1 MRPQRGRRAA
11 GALAAALLV
20 AACGGSGDSDDA
32 SSDTRLRNT
41 VPPSPNEQS
50 GETGEA
56 PPPAV
61 DPGDQVLPDYR
72 AYWRVFVEATRHP
85 NPDDPTVVAHA
96 TGDALTTSQGVL
108 TYMKDSR
115 LVSVGDVEVAP
126 RVVSVL
132 RTSAEIADCYRS
144 TLNMHDAR
152 TGVLREKADT
162 RRQRLRVH
170 LVRTSRTWKVAL
182 IERQE
187 FDCTEA

>member
-1 MRPQRGRRAA
+1 MPLPRGRWAA

-20 AACGGSGDSDDA
+20 AACGGSGDGDD
-32 SSDTRLRNT
+32 SSADTRLRNT
-41 VPPSPNEQS
+41 MPPSPNEQAGAS
-50 GETGEA
+50 GEA

-61 DPGDQVLPDYR
+61 DPADQVLPDYR
-72 AYWRVFVEATRHP
+72 AYWRVFVDATRRP
-85 NPDDPTVVAHA
+85 DPDDPTLVAHA
-96 TGDALTTSQGVL
+96 TGDALVTSQGVL
-108 TYMKDSR
+108 KYMRDSR
-115 LVSVGDVEVAP
+115 LVSAGDVEVAP
-126 RVVSVL
+126 KVVSVL
-132 RTSAEIADCYRS
+132 RTSAEVADCYRS

-162 RRQRLRVH
+162 RRQRLRVR

>member
-1 MRPQRGRRAA
+1 MQRQRGRLAA

-32 SSDTRLRNT
+32 TDDTRLRNT
-41 VPPSPNEQS
+41 MPPSPNEQAGQS
-50 GETGEA
+50 GEA

-72 AYWRVFVEATRHP
+72 AFWRTFVEATRR
-85 NPDDPTVVAHA
+85 PDPDTPTLVAHA

-108 TYMKDSR
+108 KYMRDSR
-115 LVSVGDVEVAP
+115 LVSHGDIEVAP

-132 RTSAEIADCYRS
+132 RTSAEVADCYRS
-144 TLNMHDAR
+144 SLNMHDAR

-182 IERQE
+182 IERKE